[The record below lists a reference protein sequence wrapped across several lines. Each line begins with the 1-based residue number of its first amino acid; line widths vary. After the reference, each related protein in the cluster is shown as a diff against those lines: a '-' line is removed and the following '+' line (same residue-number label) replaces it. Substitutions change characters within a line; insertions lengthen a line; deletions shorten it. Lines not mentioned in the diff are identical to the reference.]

1 MLFYMNLEKY
11 KWKFR
16 LILIETPDYKNSK
29 YLESKKI
36 YDLKIK
42 EFHKRYLKKI
52 TIRNKNLSFKI
63 KLIGF
68 DGTLKKTL
76 IKMDF
81 KKIFNLVDKMP
92 MSKYKPENLSL
103 YADYNK
109 ETTIKGLGF
118 KNKEKAI
125 KTLEKIKNKPMKY
138 QINVVNTMIGRAENH
153 PYKNKDMLEAVK
165 VFKKWLKKNKK

>member
-1 MLFYMNLEKY
+1 
-11 KWKFR
+11 
-16 LILIETPDYKNSK
+16 
-29 YLESKKI
+29 
-36 YDLKIK
+36 
-42 EFHKRYLKKI
+42 
-52 TIRNKNLSFKI
+52 
-63 KLIGF
+63 
-68 DGTLKKTL
+68 
-76 IKMDF
+76 
-81 KKIFNLVDKMP
+81 MP

-125 KTLEKIKNKPMKY
+125 KTLGKIKNKPMKY
-138 QINVVNTMIGRAENH
+138 QINVVNTMIGRAENN